1 MVRPRP
7 GSYFG
12 ILFFYKYLTSSR
24 SEGFS
29 QTFLK
34 FILLKLKSM
43 HLTKIQNK
51 IYEVRGQN
59 VMLDF
64 DLAELYEVET
74 RVLNQAVKRN
84 AERFPERF
92 MFRLTPKE
100 WEAMRSQIVTASDQ
114 SKRNIST
121 TPFAF
126 TEHGVTMLA
135 SVLRSKKAIQTNIAI
150 VEAFISLKEFVLN
163 YKELSDKLK
172 ELESRYDKNFKDI
185 YQAINFLIEKE
196 NQSAYQKE
204 RTKIGFKKEG
214 K

>member
-1 MVRPRP
+1 
-7 GSYFG
+7 
-12 ILFFYKYLTSSR
+12 
-24 SEGFS
+24 
-29 QTFLK
+29 
-34 FILLKLKSM
+34 
-43 HLTKIQNK
+43 
-51 IYEVRGQN
+51 
-59 VMLDF
+59 MLDF

-74 RVLNQAVKRN
+74 KRLNESVKRN
-84 AERFPERF
+84 MERFPEKF
-92 MFRLTPKE
+92 MFRLTKKE
-100 WEAMRSQIVTASDQ
+100 WETMRSQIETASDQ
-114 SKRNIST
+114 SKRNISN

-196 NQSAYQKE
+196 NQSANQKE
-204 RTKIGFKKEG
+204 RTKIGYKKEG

>member
-1 MVRPRP
+1 MQ
-7 GSYFG
+7 
-12 ILFFYKYLTSSR
+12 LT
-24 SEGFS
+24 
-29 QTFLK
+29 T
-34 FILLKLKSM
+34 
-43 HLTKIQNK
+43 IQNK
-51 IYEVRGQN
+51 IYEVRGLS

-74 RVLNQAVKRN
+74 KRLNEAVKRN
-84 AERFPERF
+84 IERFPERF
-92 MFRLTPKE
+92 MFRLTKTE
-100 WEAMRSQIVTASDQ
+100 WEVMRSQIATASDQ
-114 SKRNIST
+114 SKRNISA

-196 NQSAYQKE
+196 KQSSQQKD
-204 RTKIGFKKEG
+204 RTKIGYKKEG

>member
-1 MVRPRP
+1 MQ
-7 GSYFG
+7 
-12 ILFFYKYLTSSR
+12 LT
-24 SEGFS
+24 
-29 QTFLK
+29 T
-34 FILLKLKSM
+34 
-43 HLTKIQNK
+43 IQNK

-59 VMLDF
+59 IMLDF

-92 MFRLTPKE
+92 MFQLTDEE
-100 WEAMRSQIVTASDQ
+100 WKYMSSQIVTTYPE
-114 SKRNIST
+114 KRPKSAI
-121 TPFAF
+121 PFAF

-196 NQSAYQKE
+196 NQSSQQKE
-204 RTKIGFKKEG
+204 RTKIGYKKEG